1 MTYEIE
7 TKEGKK
13 TIEGLMYLQ
22 TKDIHGNKLREG
34 DTVLIKEYY
43 NREQEIVEELG
54 GEYWTKD
61 GKPGKDHAMGY
72 EICTRDELKGH
83 IELEYEGVVEYDEGM
98 YSVNVCKVIS
108 HSPEQRPH
116 DVGDLLPIHDDMSS
130 KYCHPLFDFE
140 IIERQQI

>member
-34 DTVLIKEYY
+34 DTVLVKEYY

-54 GEYWTKD
+54 GEYWDKD
-61 GKPGKDHAMGY
+61 GKPGKDHYAAY
-72 EICTRDELKGH
+72 EAFTKEELKG
-83 IELEYEGVVEYDEGM
+83 ELTADYDARVYWEENGLVMEVIHLHAKEGRNETIG
-98 YSVNVCKVIS
+98 SVMFIPDCLCGTCIF
-108 HSPEQRPH
+108 
-116 DVGDLLPIHDDMSS
+116 DLSDI
-130 KYCHPLFDFE
+130 E
-140 IIERQQI
+140 IIERQQL